1 MSNTVE
7 MKCSFCEKTRADAK
21 KLIAGPQQT
30 FICDECVVLCYD
42 ILKENKTPSEV
53 GEIVVPD
60 PKKLNEFLNQYVI
73 GQQQAKKIISVAVY
87 NHYKRIFNNLSTKH
101 EEIEK
106 SNVLMLGPSGVGKT
120 LLAKKV
126 AEYVDVPF
134 AIADATTLTES
145 GYVGDD
151 VENVI
156 TRLLSQAGQDVE
168 RAEKGIIYI
177 DEIDKKSRKSENT
190 SITRDVSGEGV
201 QQALLKIIEGTVVRV
216 PPQGGRKHPG
226 GEMVEVDTSNILFIC
241 GGAFVGI
248 DKLISKRSNKS
259 SGIGFGRPIE
269 GIKTDYEDVEPDDL
283 IKFGLIPELVGRLP
297 VVVGCHELST
307 SDLKKVMVETKNS
320 LIEQTQRLFKME
332 DIDLEITDDAVDYIV
347 DYASKKKLGAR
358 GLKSIL
364 EKGILSIQYEL
375 PSYREMGVKQVVVN
389 TEVLKGAEPIIIYDN
404 QSNIGS

>member
-42 ILKENKTPSEV
+42 ILKENKTPDEV

-226 GEMVEVDTSNILFIC
+226 GEMIEVDTSNILFIC

>member
-42 ILKENKTPSEV
+42 ILKENKTPDEV

>member
-226 GEMVEVDTSNILFIC
+226 GEMIEVDTSNILFIC